1 MAHGFAIFTDL
12 VGALHSLRSFRR
24 RLPWA
29 LCTNILRIWQV
40 IMDKFTELVEQLLM
54 ASHSSSNDCS
64 QKVTDLLVENLPIK
78 AATFYSYFYKTE
90 LLTLRAQCGFEY
102 KDYAS
107 FELPLLSIA
116 GSAVTT
122 GTTVREGGLLESKH
136 YRDKNIV
143 KKYNLTD
150 IICIP
155 IKSSTCIETYGQN
168 ICQDISGVI
177 CLYPNN
183 NNESHFSDE
192 LLTKLSD
199 LVGKTYDFSVLT
211 DRMLIRADIV
221 QSSITSKDLN
231 SFLHK
236 VLHLMTKKWWLE
248 ASSVFINDERN
259 DTLYM
264 RATTGVNTGKRM
276 IERIYRT
283 SDSTRYTAKC
293 FSSEELIA
301 VMEPDTNNT
310 DGLYSEQVEGKK
322 KSEIYIPIYEPLD
335 VDSQKDKI
343 GVLRSCNRIVARG
356 DYKETCCHGWEDISI
371 LLFVAEVIGVIAHLY
386 KRVDETYLNFE
397 RAMHGINKPIKTAK
411 VRLNSL
417 QRYVQSK
424 NPCTLPHP
432 YDYFLSDSIS
442 YIDSLDWQIQKH
454 ASRDGFKTI
463 KTERIELYGR
473 VLSKIASLIKS
484 QHKSYNVTNVV
495 MTSLADKNF
504 RQLPPV
510 NGNEKALHM
519 VFRNIVENAMKYHS
533 SADDCKISFDWWSD
547 ADFLYVSVEDNG
559 FGIDDEDIVKIFRE
573 GYRGENA
580 MRREPTG
587 TGIGLSDSKGIMKQ
601 LGGDI
606 LLKSKASPTAF
617 VIKMVKW
624 MS

>member
-1 MAHGFAIFTDL
+1 
-12 VGALHSLRSFRR
+12 
-24 RLPWA
+24 
-29 LCTNILRIWQV
+29 
-40 IMDKFTELVEQLLM
+40 MDKFAELVEQLLM

-64 QKVTDLLVENLPIK
+64 QRVTDLLVDKLPIK
-78 AATFYSYFYKTE
+78 AATFYSYFDRTN

-102 KDYAS
+102 KDYIS
-107 FELPLLSIA
+107 FELPLSSIA
-116 GSAVTT
+116 GSAVIT
-122 GTTVREGGLLESKH
+122 GNTVREGRLIESER
-136 YRDKNIV
+136 YRDKNLIT
-143 KKYNLTD
+143 KYTLTD

-168 ICQDISGVI
+168 ICQGISGVI
-177 CLYPNN
+177 CLYPADNDG
-183 NNESHFSDE
+183 SSFSDE
-192 LLTKLSD
+192 SLSKLSE
-199 LVGKTYDFSVLT
+199 LVGKTYDYSVLT
-211 DRMLIRADIV
+211 DRMLIRSDIV

-236 VLHLMTKKWWLE
+236 VLNLMTKKWWLE

-264 RATTGVNTGKRM
+264 RATTGVNTSKRM
-276 IERIYRT
+276 IERIYRPT
-283 SDSTRYTAKC
+283 DIGRNTLKC
-293 FSSEELIA
+293 FVNEDLIA
-301 VMEPDTNNT
+301 VVEPDANNI
-310 DGLYSEQVEGKK
+310 DGLYPEQVAGRK

-335 VDSQKDKI
+335 IDSKKDKI

-356 DYKETCCHGWEDISI
+356 DYRETCCHGWEDISI
-371 LLFVAEVIGVIAHLY
+371 LLFVSEVIGVIAHLY
-386 KRVDETYLNFE
+386 KRVDEIYLNFE

-411 VRLNSL
+411 VRLNSV

-424 NPCTLPHP
+424 SPNPLPYP

-454 ASRDGFKTI
+454 ASRDGFKAI
-463 KTERIELYGR
+463 KTERVELYGR
-473 VLSKIASLIKS
+473 VLSKIASFINS
-484 QHKSYNVTNVV
+484 QHKSYNVSNIV

-504 RQLPPV
+504 RQLPPIR
-510 NGNEKALHM
+510 GNEKALHM

-533 SADDCKISFDWWSD
+533 TGDVCKISFDWWND
-547 ADFLYVSVEDNG
+547 ADFLYVSIEDNG
-559 FGIDDEDIVKIFRE
+559 FGIDDEDIVRIFRE

-587 TGIGLSDSKGIMKQ
+587 TGIGLSDSKEIMKK

-606 LLKSKASPTAF
+606 FLKSKSSPTIF

-624 MS
+624 VG

>member
-1 MAHGFAIFTDL
+1 MGYKDLNSIPKRGTSHRWLTGRSSGRQHGPWLRYFY
-12 VGALHSLRSFRR
+12 GPCWCPALASL
-24 RLPWA
+24 LPA
-29 LCTNILRIWQV
+29 PLTLGVMHEYLTNLAGK

-248 ASSVFINDERN
+248 ASSVFIN
-259 DTLYM
+259 
-264 RATTGVNTGKRM
+264 G
-276 IERIYRT
+276 
-283 SDSTRYTAKC
+283 
-293 FSSEELIA
+293 
-301 VMEPDTNNT
+301 
-310 DGLYSEQVEGKK
+310 
-322 KSEIYIPIYEPLD
+322 
-335 VDSQKDKI
+335 
-343 GVLRSCNRIVARG
+343 
-356 DYKETCCHGWEDISI
+356 
-371 LLFVAEVIGVIAHLY
+371 HL
-386 KRVDETYLNFE
+386 E
-397 RAMHGINKPIKTAK
+397 
-411 VRLNSL
+411 
-417 QRYVQSK
+417 
-424 NPCTLPHP
+424 
-432 YDYFLSDSIS
+432 
-442 YIDSLDWQIQKH
+442 
-454 ASRDGFKTI
+454 
-463 KTERIELYGR
+463 
-473 VLSKIASLIKS
+473 
-484 QHKSYNVTNVV
+484 
-495 MTSLADKNF
+495 
-504 RQLPPV
+504 
-510 NGNEKALHM
+510 
-519 VFRNIVENAMKYHS
+519 
-533 SADDCKISFDWWSD
+533 
-547 ADFLYVSVEDNG
+547 
-559 FGIDDEDIVKIFRE
+559 
-573 GYRGENA
+573 
-580 MRREPTG
+580 
-587 TGIGLSDSKGIMKQ
+587 
-601 LGGDI
+601 
-606 LLKSKASPTAF
+606 
-617 VIKMVKW
+617 
-624 MS
+624 